1 MTTLPL
7 SDAKARLPQLL
18 REAEELGERFVITRS
33 GRPAAVL
40 VSAEEFDGLLETL
53 EILADPKLAAAVA
66 RGLGDVE
73 RGRLL
78 SHAEVW
84 GALDRPLH
92 R

>member
-7 SDAKARLPQLL
+7 SDARARLLQLV
-18 REAEELGERFVITRS
+18 RDAEELGKRFVITRS

-40 VSAEEFDGLLETL
+40 ISAEEFGGLLETL

-78 SHAEVW
+78 SCADVW
-84 GALDRPLH
+84 RALNRPADR
-92 R
+92 